1 MTAQPLHV
9 RRHGRGPAMMMLHGF
24 TGSGQGL
31 ESLARSFEDEFEVL
45 VPDLPGHGRSSIHAG
60 YSFDRTV
67 DDLLA
72 TLATCGHRDACWLG
86 YSMGARLALACAARE
101 PRCATSLVLVGA
113 RAGIA
118 DPAEREVRR
127 REDEALAAR
136 IEAGGIEAFVDQWMT
151 QPLFATQ
158 QRLGDAFL
166 AGARRERLANSA
178 RGLAASLRV
187 LGPGAQQ
194 PLFDVL
200 ARVEAPVLLVAGAL
214 DRKFSDLARDL
225 ASRLPRAEVR
235 EIADAG
241 HAAHLEKPEAFLAA
255 ARDFLRRSA
264 APAATAFTTQVQ
276 ETA

>member
-1 MTAQPLHV
+1 
-9 RRHGRGPAMMMLHGF
+9 MMLLHGF
-24 TGSGQGL
+24 TGSGQGM

-45 VPDLPGHGRSSIHAG
+45 APDLPGHGRSPLPAG
-60 YSFDRTV
+60 YSFTRTV

-72 TLATCGHRDACWLG
+72 TLGACGQRHACWLG

-101 PRCATSLVLVGA
+101 PRCAASLVLVGT

-118 DPAEREVRR
+118 DPVEREERR

-136 IEAGGIEAFVDQWMT
+136 IEAGGIEAFVDQWMA

-158 QRLGDAFL
+158 RRLGDAFL

-178 RGLAASLRV
+178 KGLAASLRV
-187 LGPGAQQ
+187 LGAGAQQ

-200 ARVEAPVLLVAGAL
+200 ARVEAPVLLVTGAL
-214 DRKFSDLARDL
+214 DHKFAELARDL
-225 ASRLPRAEVR
+225 AARLPRAEVC

-241 HAAHLEKPEAFLAA
+241 HAAHLERPEAFLAA

-264 APAATAFTTQVQ
+264 APAAKAFTTQVQ